1 MTRNADTDGKA
12 WVTFCMTTYNRPEF
26 LKKQL
31 TAISKQTFPNFH
43 VVISDNASSDTTR
56 QIVEEFHDARF
67 FYYANGT
74 NLGMVKSFNKSLERA
89 SSEFVAML
97 TDDDFIYPDMLQTLY
112 DLYLAHPGY
121 GMYMGGHDVFY
132 AKRWL
137 AQLAG
142 TSIGT
147 HSGLAPMELDETRSF
162 DGMQFVT
169 NYLGDKLGGGILW
182 SAGVVKREI
191 ALSVG
196 GVPDYGT
203 PFLSDC
209 SYVLLCGSKQGVAYV
224 NKALAAISL
233 HGENYS
239 YVDSSYANLALIPD
253 AFYQWTMERLDERFQ
268 TPGTRKLLEDYIG
281 RSLTV
286 YFVFL
291 KKIFLQKKT
300 TNSSFEE
307 SMKKVF
313 RISYLRKWKLK
324 YHVSS
329 HYPASFQAF
338 IHLRKVLLP

>member
-1 MTRNADTDGKA
+1 MTRTADPEEKA
-12 WVTFCMTTYNRPEF
+12 WVTFCMTTFNRPEF

-31 TAISKQTFPNFH
+31 TAISRQTFTRFH
-43 VVISDNASSDTTR
+43 VVVSDNASSDATR
-56 QIVEEFHDARF
+56 QIVEDFNDPRF

-112 DLYLAHPGY
+112 DLYLAFPGY

-132 AKRWL
+132 AKLWL

-147 HSGLAPMELDETRSF
+147 HSGLAPMELEETRCF
-162 DGMQFVT
+162 TGMQFAQ

-191 ALSVG
+191 ALGIG

-209 SYVLLCGSKQGVAYV
+209 SYVLLCGSKEGVAYV

-239 YVDSSYANLALIPD
+239 YVDSSYASLALIPE
-253 AFYQWTMERLDERFQ
+253 AFYRWTMDRLDAPFQ
-268 TPGTRKLLEDYIG
+268 EAGIRKLMED
-281 RSLTV
+281 
-286 YFVFL
+286 
-291 KKIFLQKKT
+291 
-300 TNSSFEE
+300 
-307 SMKKVF
+307 
-313 RISYLRKWKLK
+313 
-324 YHVSS
+324 
-329 HYPASFQAF
+329 
-338 IHLRKVLLP
+338 